1 MAQPLYSPDLA
12 PADFFL
18 FRRLKTPM
26 KEKRFA
32 TIEERKEKSKQEL
45 LAIPNARVRSVSR
58 IGKNSRTSL
67 LYLGVILKGTRKLL
81 RNK

>member
-45 LAIPNARVRSVSR
+45 LAIPKARVRSVSR
-58 IGKNSRTSL
+58 NGKNAGTSL
-67 LYLGVILKGTRKLL
+67 LYLGGLL
-81 RNK
+81 